1 MKNLGYLL
9 ICCAFLVGSFFT
21 VEQTEGVPAVRYL
34 IALAIGVAGVVMVR
48 RMIHLESRSEG
59 VIASN
64 LGSIASSLESV
75 VVKIQLL
82 EQEKEAADV
91 YELRHRI
98 DREFPED
105 LDAFVQARESF
116 AHRFGLQ
123 PYADVMNPFA
133 AGERALN
140 RVWSASTDGY
150 IDEAHTYVTKAC
162 QQFEEALE
170 VFRKHHDAQQ
180 AAAMSKSPR

>member
-1 MKNLGYLL
+1 MKTLGYLM
-9 ICCAFLVGSFFT
+9 ICGAFLAGSFFT
-21 VEQTEGVPAVRYL
+21 VEQTEGVPAVRYS
-34 IALAIGVAGVVMVR
+34 IALLIGVAGVVMVR
-48 RMIHLESRSEG
+48 RMTHLEARSEG
-59 VIASN
+59 VIAAN
-64 LGSIASSLESV
+64 MGSIATSLESV
-75 VVKIQLL
+75 VAKIQLL
-82 EQEKEAADV
+82 EREKEAADV

-123 PYADVMNPFA
+123 AYADVMNPFA

-150 IDEAHTYVTKAC
+150 IDEAQTYITKAC
-162 QQFEEALE
+162 RQFEEALE
-170 VFRKHHDAQQ
+170 VFRTHHAAQ
-180 AAAMSKSPR
+180 